1 MKKLLT
7 ILLVLAMVFALVA
20 CGDSKKEEPK
30 KTDAPAADTDAPDEP
45 VDEPDEPADEPDEP
59 ADEPDEPAD
68 EPDEPADEPA
78 AAYPDPHDWKAYDE
92 LIDFIKSTQD
102 MEARLAAMHE
112 AEDMLM
118 ATGAIVPI
126 YHYNDNYMAKTG
138 LEGFY
143 VTPYAYKYFEKA
155 SFGDRDYLNLCIA
168 SEPQYIDPALNS
180 AVDGAVLAVNSFSG
194 LVTYNEDME
203 LVPDTAESID
213 ISDDGMTYTFT
224 MRDGLKWSNGD
235 PFDARDFEYSLK
247 RAADPEVGADYR
259 YMLDCIKGWPED
271 DTEDVDNLAVTASE
285 DGKTLTIELKAVTAY
300 FLDLCAF
307 PTYFPVHQA
316 SVEGAPGFK
325 DADGNIKDPAAWTQ
339 EGGYVS
345 NGPFM
350 NTGWV
355 HNQSI
360 TFEKNPNFHRADNVT
375 LEKLHF
381 VLNDDDPVI
390 YQMYRAG
397 DLDFIDNI
405 PPAEIKK
412 LIEEEDPEFY
422 VVDNLGT
429 YFVIFNVNSEMFDGM
444 STEQAAKVRWA
455 IMYAIDRQYII
466 DVVGQTGQ
474 TLANSFLP
482 PLMLDGT
489 GNEFKRNTAA
499 YTYPDADSA
508 GYYGHEQDL
517 DKSRELLSEAGYEFD
532 ADGKLL
538 DSNPLHIE
546 YLFNTHEA
554 HAQIAQIILD
564 DLAQLGIEMT
574 VNQMDW
580 DTTLAERKAGNYDVA
595 RHGWIADFN
604 DPVNMLEM
612 WTSTSGNND
621 AQFGK

>member
-1 MKKLLT
+1 MKKLLAVLL
-7 ILLVLAMVFALVA
+7 ILVMIFTVAA
-20 CGDSKKEEPK
+20 CGPSGGTDPTDSTPAGSEDQGKTEPGG
-30 KTDAPAADTDAPDEP
+30 TDAPGGVALF
-45 VDEPDEPADEPDEP
+45 
-59 ADEPDEPAD
+59 
-68 EPDEPADEPA
+68 
-78 AAYPDPHDWKAYDE
+78 DWSGYDK
-92 LIDFIKSTQD
+92 LIDEIKSTND
-102 MEARLAAMHE
+102 LEARALLMHQ

-126 YHYNDNYMAKTG
+126 YHYNDNFMAKPG
-138 LEGFY
+138 LEGYY

-155 SFGDRDYLNLCIA
+155 TFGDRDTLNLCIA

-180 AVDGAVLAVNSFSG
+180 AVDGAVMAVNSFSG
-194 LVTYNEDME
+194 LVTYDENME
-203 LVPDTAESID
+203 LIPDTAEKID
-213 ISDDGMTYTFT
+213 ISDDGMTYVFT

-235 PFDARDFEYSLK
+235 AFDAHDFEYSLK
-247 RAADPEVGADYR
+247 RAADPELGADYR
-259 YMLDCIKGWPED
+259 YMLDCIKGYPED
-271 DTEDVDNLAVTASE
+271 DTEDVDLMAVTASE

-307 PTYFPVHQA
+307 PTYFPVHKD
-316 SVEGAPGFK
+316 SVEGAPGYR
-325 DADGNIKDPAAWTQ
+325 DADGKIKDPAAWTQ

-355 HNQSI
+355 HNESI
-360 TFEKNPNFHRADNVT
+360 TFEKNPNFHRADNVK
-375 LEKLHF
+375 LQKLHF
-381 VLNDDDPVI
+381 MLSDDDPVI
-390 YQMYRAG
+390 FAAYKDG
-397 DLDFIDNI
+397 SLDFIDNV
-405 PPAEIKK
+405 PPDEIKI
-412 LIEEEDPEFY
+412 LLEENNPEFH

-429 YFVIFNVNSEMFDGM
+429 YFVIFNVKSDMFAGM
-444 STEQAAKVRWA
+444 TVEQAAKVRQA
-455 IMYAIDRQYII
+455 ISYAIDRQYIV
-466 DVVGQTGQ
+466 DAVGQTGQ

-489 GNEFKRNTAA
+489 GHEFKRNTDS
-499 YTYPDADSA
+499 YTYPDAATA
-508 GYYGHEQDL
+508 GYFPYEQDL
-517 DKSRELLSEAGYEFD
+517 GMARILLSEAGYEFD

-538 DSNPLHIE
+538 ADKPIHID

-554 HAQIAQIILD
+554 HAAIAQIIMD

-574 VNQMDW
+574 ANQMDW

-604 DPVNMLEM
+604 DPINMLEM

>member
-7 ILLVLAMVFALVA
+7 ILLVFAMLFSIVA
-20 CGDSKKEEPK
+20 CGDKKETPE
-30 KTDAPAADTDAPDEP
+30 KTDAPADAEKT
-45 VDEPDEPADEPDEP
+45 EEPADEPEETGKP
-59 ADEPDEPAD
+59 ADEPGDEPG
-68 EPDEPADEPA
+68 EPVSEHQ
-78 AAYPDPHDWKAYDE
+78 DPHDWKDYDE
-92 LIDFIKSTQD
+92 LINFIKTTKD
-102 MEARLAAMHE
+102 MEARQAAMHE

-118 ATGAIVPI
+118 STGAIVPI
-126 YHYNDNYMAKTG
+126 YYYNDHYMAKAG

-155 SFGDRDYLNLCIA
+155 TYGDKKDLNLCIS

-180 AVDGAVLAVNSFSG
+180 SVDGAVMTVNSFSG

-203 LVPDTAESID
+203 LVPDTAEKID
-213 ISDDGMTYTFT
+213 VSEDGLTYTFT

-259 YMLDCIKGWPED
+259 YMLDCIEGWPED
-271 DTEDVDNLAVTASE
+271 DTQDVAQLAVTASE
-285 DGKTLTIELKAVTAY
+285 DGKTLTIKLKAITAY

-307 PTYFPVHQA
+307 PTYFPVHKDT
-316 SVEGAPGFK
+316 VESAPGYK

-339 EGGYVS
+339 DGNYVS

-360 TFEKNPNFHRADNVT
+360 TFEKNPNFHRADDVK

-390 YQMYRAG
+390 FQMYNAG
-397 DLDFIDNI
+397 DLDFIDTV

-412 LIEEEDPEFY
+412 LIEDDNPEFK

-429 YFVIFNVNSEMFDGM
+429 YFVIFNVKSEMFDGM
-444 STEQAAKVRWA
+444 TTDQAAKVRLA
-455 IMYAIDRQYII
+455 ITRAIDRQYIV

-474 TLANSFLP
+474 TLANAFLP
-482 PLMLDGT
+482 PMMQDGT
-489 GNEFKRNTAA
+489 GNEFKRNTDT

-508 GYYGHEQDL
+508 GYYPLEQDL
-517 DKSRELLSEAGYEFD
+517 DKARELLEEAGFEFGD
-532 ADGKLL
+532 DGKLL
-538 DSNPLHIE
+538 PSNPLHIN
-546 YLFNTHEA
+546 YLLNTNEA

-564 DLAQLGIEMT
+564 DLAQLGIEMSIS
-574 VNQMDW
+574 QMDW

-604 DPVNMLEM
+604 DPINMLEM
-612 WTSTSGNND
+612 WTTDSGNND
-621 AQFGK
+621 AQFGR

>member
-7 ILLVLAMVFALVA
+7 ILLMFVMIFTIAA
-20 CGDSKKEEPK
+20 CAPKEGEPSKTEGP
-30 KTDAPAADTDAPDEP
+30 APTSTPDQP
-45 VDEPDEPADEPDEP
+45 DEPDEPDVPGDNE
-59 ADEPDEPAD
+59 
-68 EPDEPADEPA
+68 
-78 AAYPDPHDWKAYDE
+78 YPDPHDWKAYDD
-92 LIDFIKSTQD
+92 LIEFIKTTQD

-126 YHYNDNYMAKTG
+126 YHYNDNYMAKPG

-155 SFGDRDYLNLCIA
+155 TYGDRDTLNLCIA
-168 SEPQYIDPALNS
+168 SEPQFIDPALNS
-180 AVDGAVLAVNSFSG
+180 AVDGAVMAVNSFSG
-194 LVTYNEDME
+194 LVTYNENME
-203 LVPDTAESID
+203 LIPDTAEKIEV
-213 ISDDGMTYTFT
+213 SDDGMTYTFT
-224 MRDGLKWSNGD
+224 MREGLKWSNGD
-235 PFDARDFEYSLK
+235 DFDAHDFEYSLK
-247 RAADPEVGADYR
+247 RAADTETGADYR

-271 DTEDVDNLAVTASE
+271 DTEDVENMAVKASE
-285 DGKTLTIELKAVTAY
+285 DGKTLTIELKAITAY

-307 PTYFPVHQA
+307 PTYFPVHEA
-316 SVEGAPGFK
+316 SVEGAPGHR

-350 NTGWV
+350 NTGWD
-355 HNQSI
+355 HNRSI
-360 TFEKNPNFHRADNVT
+360 TFEKNPNFHRADNVK
-375 LEKLHF
+375 LQKLHF

-390 YQMYRAG
+390 YQMYTAG
-397 DLDFIDNI
+397 DLDFIDNV

-412 LIEEEDPEFY
+412 LLEENNPEFY

-444 STEQAAKVRWA
+444 TVDQAAKVRWA
-455 IMYAIDRQYII
+455 VMYAIDREYIV

-482 PLMLDGT
+482 PMMLDGT
-489 GNEFKRNTAA
+489 GNEFKRNTDK
-499 YTYPDADSA
+499 YTYPDEASA
-508 GYYGHEQDL
+508 GYYPYEQDL
-517 DKSRELLSEAGYEFD
+517 DKSRELLEEAGYEFGD
-532 ADGKLL
+532 DGKLL
-538 DSNPLHIE
+538 DSNPIHID

-554 HAQIAQIILD
+554 HAQIAQIIMD

-604 DPVNMLEM
+604 DPINMLEM
-612 WTSTSGNND
+612 WTSSSGNND